1 MTIDVLDTIHDPGKI
16 GGANDDNLGHSGDYA
31 WVFDGATGLVEEQ
44 LTRTASD
51 AAWLSQAGTDALQA
65 RAPSHRGPLAG
76 LVDEVIDD
84 VSRRFEAEGHRQPQE
99 RYERPTAS
107 LILVRQ
113 VGGVLECL
121 NFGDCKILL
130 RDGTGTFQT
139 FGSSE
144 ESEAYENHL
153 ATRFSEQRKEQ
164 GETGEPNQHRSSIL
178 ERLRKVRNRHTVSGG
193 YWVFALDAGAAL
205 HFSVWVTARSGE
217 KQWLCF
223 HFLMKN
229 GLLRMLGTNAK
240 ILVLLEPRPDYD
252 CQSCPNLLSGHATST
267 TEDPPTCMSK
277 YTESMHNGTHVQNLP
292 S

>member
-1 MTIDVLDTIHDPGKI
+1 MTIEVLDTIHDPGKI

-44 LTRTASD
+44 LTGTASD

-65 RAPSHRGPLAG
+65 RAPSHRGPLAA

-84 VSRRFEAEGHRQPQE
+84 VTQRFEAEGHRQPQE

-130 RDGTGTFQT
+130 RDGTGMFRT

-178 ERLRKVRNRHTVSGG
+178 ERLRKVRNRHNVSGG
-193 YWVFALDAGAAL
+193 YWVFALDAGAAE
-205 HFSVWVTARSGE
+205 HARTATFDFE
-217 KQWLCF
+217 APAVAL
-223 HFLMKN
+223 LMTD
-229 GLLRMLGTNAK
+229 GFEALAG
-240 ILVLLEPRPDYD
+240 DY
-252 CQSCPNLLSGHATST
+252 GR
-267 TEDPPTCMSK
+267 
-277 YTESMHNGTHVQNLP
+277 YTEEELLDAALEKGLTALKDELRHIERELDPEAHQFPRFKQSDDATAILIKIG
-292 S
+292 

>member
-1 MTIDVLDTIHDPGKI
+1 MTIDVLDTIHDPGKV

-44 LTRTASD
+44 LTGTASD
-51 AAWLSQAGTDALQA
+51 AAWLSQAGTEALQA
-65 RAPSHRGPLAG
+65 RAPSHRGPLAA

-84 VSRRFEAEGHRQPQE
+84 VTRRFDAEAQRQPQE

-107 LILVRQ
+107 LILIRQ

-130 RDGTGTFQT
+130 RDGTGNFQT

-178 ERLRKVRNRHTVSGG
+178 DRLRKVRNRHNVPGG
-193 YWVFALDAGAAL
+193 YWVFALDAGAAE
-205 HFSVWVTARSGE
+205 HARTRTVE
-217 KQWLCF
+217 FEAPAVAL
-223 HFLMKN
+223 LMTD
-229 GLLRMLGTNAK
+229 GFEALAGDYGRYTEEE
-240 ILVLLEPRPDYD
+240 LLEAALTKGLTALKDELRHIERELDPEAHQFPRFK
-252 CQSCPNLLSGHATST
+252 QSDDATA
-267 TEDPPTCMSK
+267 MLVK
-277 YTESMHNGTHVQNLP
+277 IG
-292 S
+292 